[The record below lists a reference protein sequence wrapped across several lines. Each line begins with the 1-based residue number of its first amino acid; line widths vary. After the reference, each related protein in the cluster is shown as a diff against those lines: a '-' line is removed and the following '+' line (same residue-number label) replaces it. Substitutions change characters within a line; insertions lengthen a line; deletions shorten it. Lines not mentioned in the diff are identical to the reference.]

1 MSRSPFDPR
10 FEALPASLPIFPL
23 PGALLLPGGRLPLNI
38 FEPRYLNMVRDA
50 IAGPRLIGMIQ
61 PSTDSEDPGS
71 AETYKT
77 GCAGRIVAF
86 QETEDGRFLIT
97 LAGLIR
103 FDVARELP
111 LEEGYRRVE
120 PEFDRFRDDLAEDTD
135 EIDREG
141 LLEALR
147 GYFDVSGLDGDWA
160 AVEKAADEALVTSLA
175 MACPFDPPEK
185 QALLEAMTLGERA
198 ETLITLLRMAVME
211 SDRTMPRH

>member
-160 AVEKAADEALVTSLA
+160 AVEKAGDEALVTSLA

>member
-23 PGALLLPGGRLPLNI
+23 PGALLLPGGRMPLNI

-50 IAGPRLIGMIQ
+50 IAGTRLIGMIQ
-61 PSTDSEDPGS
+61 PNQESEDPGT
-71 AETYKT
+71 AETYRT

-86 QETEDGRFLIT
+86 SEAEDGRYLIT

-103 FDVARELP
+103 FDITSELP
-111 LEEGYRRVE
+111 LEEGYRRVVPNFE
-120 PEFDRFRDDLAEDTD
+120 RFRDDLSEDSD
-135 EIDREG
+135 DVDRES

-147 GYFDVSGLDGDWA
+147 EYFEVSGLDGDWS
-160 AVEKAADEALVTSLA
+160 AVEKAADESLVTSLA

-185 QALLEAMTLGERA
+185 QALLEAMTLSERA
-198 ETLITLLRMAVME
+198 ETLITILRMSILE
-211 SDRTMPRH
+211 SDRSMPRH